1 MRPRTAA
8 LALALA
14 SVVGCAGLWGS
25 LEFAPNGLPMAEE
38 QLRRELLRGRP
49 ADALDRLDDGEGDP
63 GDELLRLQ
71 FEGALAHY
79 AGDHRRSNE
88 ALQRAAELTE
98 DRYTKRVS
106 RAILSMITGD
116 RALAYVPS
124 TSERLLL
131 HYYGAL
137 NYLAL
142 GEPAEA
148 AVEARRLAYFLE
160 RLDADA
166 GDELQP
172 ERSLRRSLGLFA
184 GAVFLAAGERNDAS
198 VALRR
203 AGFRESLDTDAP
215 RRAVERSGE
224 LIVLVERGAVAHRAA
239 RSLNL
244 LVWPDEMRR
253 LRAAEA
259 AGEAGGQDSAAATA
273 LTIARR
279 ALAGGVEESRAV
291 GPWTRRPP
299 LGRRR
304 HLEGDGVPR
313 LLRVAWAEV
322 RVPPMPREAL
332 RLRAT
337 PAVASLPRTDA
348 GAESGRSTEPGS
360 ASARFGQGPLIRADL
375 SAAVA
380 SELRS
385 EAPEMLA
392 RALLRAVVKQGLTE
406 LVEEEV
412 SEEDEALGEVVGTAA
427 NVALSLLER
436 ADTRSWHLLPG
447 RIEVHR
453 LRLPEGSQRI
463 EVLGAR
469 GVRRDA
475 AVEVRAGA
483 TTIVSVRLW
492 RSERSLEEGAGRNTD
507 APRG

>member
-1 MRPRTAA
+1 MRLRTAA

-14 SVVGCAGLWGS
+14 SAAGCAGLWGT
-25 LEFAPNGLPMAEE
+25 LELAPNGLPMEE
-38 QLRRELLRGRP
+38 EELRRDLLRGRP
-49 ADALDRLDDGEGDP
+49 SDALARLDEGEGDP

-79 AGDHRRSNE
+79 AGEYRRSNE

-106 RAILSMITGD
+106 RALLSMITGD

-124 TSERLLL
+124 TSERMLL

-148 AVEARRLAYFLE
+148 AVEARRLAYLLE
-160 RLDADA
+160 RAEGDGA
-166 GDELQP
+166 GGEPGP
-172 ERSLRRSLGLFA
+172 ERSLRRSLSLFA
-184 GAVFLAAGERNDAS
+184 GAVFLSAGEPNAAA

-203 AGFRESLDTDAP
+203 AGFQESLDAGEAGATP
-215 RRAVERSGE
+215 GRSGE

-239 RSLNL
+239 RSLDL
-244 LVWPDEMRR
+244 LVWPAEMRR

-259 AGEAGGQDSAAATA
+259 TGEAAERDSAAATA
-273 LTIARR
+273 LSIAHR
-279 ALAGGVEESRAV
+279 ALAGGTSEGDALRPRS
-291 GPWTRRPP
+291 RRPFV
-299 LGRRR
+299 GRRR

-313 LLRVAWAEV
+313 LLRVAWADV
-322 RVPPMPREAL
+322 RVPPLPPEAV

-337 PAVASLPRTDA
+337 PTVAGPA
-348 GAESGRSTEPGS
+348 GAREGQRGEPSPEPG
-360 ASARFGQGPLIRADL
+360 RHGQAPLTRADL

-406 LVEEEV
+406 LVEDEI
-412 SEEDEALGEVVGTAA
+412 SEEDETLGEVVGTAT

-447 RIEVHR
+447 RIELHR
-453 LRLPEGSQRI
+453 FRLPEGRQRI
-463 EVLGAR
+463 EVLGPG
-469 GVRRDA
+469 GVRRDT
-475 AVEVRAGA
+475 AVDVRAGA
-483 TTIVSVRLW
+483 TTVVSMRMW
-492 RSERSLEEGAGRNTD
+492 ERGRSLEERAGRNTY

>member
-8 LALALA
+8 LAAALA
-14 SVVGCAGLWGS
+14 SVIGCAGLWGS
-25 LEFAPNGLPMAEE
+25 LELAPNGLPMAEE
-38 QLRRELLRGRP
+38 ELRRDLLRGRP
-49 ADALDRLDDGEGDP
+49 DAALERLEDGEGDP

-79 AGDHRRSNE
+79 AGDYRRSNE
-88 ALQRAAELTE
+88 ALQRAVELTE

-106 RAILSMITGD
+106 RAILSMLTGD

-124 TSERLLL
+124 TSERLLV

-142 GEPAEA
+142 GDPAEA
-148 AVEARRLAYFLE
+148 AVEARRLAYLLE
-160 RLDADA
+160 RSDGDA
-166 GDELQP
+166 GDEP
-172 ERSLRRSLGLFA
+172 GPGRSLRRSLGLFA
-184 GAVFLAAGERNDAS
+184 GAVFLAAGERNDAA

-203 AGFRESLDTDAP
+203 AGFRDSLDVDDRP
-215 RRAVERSGE
+215 GRAVERSGE
-224 LIVLVERGAVAHRAA
+224 LVVLVERGAVAHRAA

-259 AGEAGGQDSAAATA
+259 AGEAGSQDTAAATA
-273 LTIARR
+273 LIIARR
-279 ALAGGVEESRAV
+279 ALAGGVPESRTV
-291 GPWTRRPP
+291 RPWTRRPYV
-299 LGRRR
+299 GRRR

-322 RVPPMPREAL
+322 RVPPVPREAL
-332 RLRAT
+332 RLRVTAET
-337 PAVASLPRTDA
+337 ASAPVTR
-348 GAESGRSTEPGS
+348 S
-360 ASARFGQGPLIRADL
+360 ASETGRAQEPEPVRAGQGPLVRADL

-427 NVALSLLER
+427 NVALSVLER

-453 LRLPEGSQRI
+453 LRLPEGSQQI
-463 EVLGAR
+463 EVLGVG
-469 GVRRDA
+469 GVRRDT
-475 AVEVRAGA
+475 AVDVRAGA
-483 TTIVSVRLW
+483 TTILSVRMW
-492 RSERSLEEGAGRNTD
+492 QAEGSLEERAGRNTD